1 MRVPRSWCVL
11 LGVWLLLLTV
21 LKLWDLAPPRVVGA
35 EAPPEQFSAE
45 RARIDIEALTRA
57 PRPSGSPAHREARA
71 YLLRRLSEL
80 GLKGEV
86 QSTSVVGTWW
96 GLPYD
101 AAHVDNVMV
110 RLPGTDPTGAVLLMA
125 HYDSVP
131 HSPGAGDDA
140 SGVAV
145 LLETLRALKTTGA
158 PRNDIIVLF
167 TDAEEAGAL
176 GAQAFHAQH
185 PWAREL
191 GVVLNFD
198 SRGTSGAAVLFETGG
213 PGNARLIQAIAESV
227 PRPVASSLV
236 QEVARRLGH
245 STDLRVFREAGVPSM
260 NIGFSDT
267 SSQYHTRQDRLE
279 QLDLRSVQH
288 LGMYALA
295 LGRTFGDC
303 DLRQLPAENAV
314 FFDAFRGWMVRY
326 PGVLVSPIEALI
338 LLAFVAV
345 ILRARSSGRATYQGI
360 GIAALG
366 FLASMVIAA
375 GATWLMLFALR
386 RVDPSLVLMREP
398 YEATWYRLGFT
409 GLGAGMTLALYC
421 WLRRWREPE
430 ELALGALLPWGLG
443 LAMSGAL
450 APGASYFFAW
460 PLAGALV
467 GLSALSWGRRMGPSL
482 MASMLA
488 AVPVIVIAVP
498 GPYLLFVALQM
509 QRGFLAVAVVVLLL
523 GALLPQL
530 ELLGAGRSFRLAGL
544 LAFAGVVMLGVALGR
559 SGFSTEKP
567 RPSGLTYALDQASGQ
582 AWWLTTNTEIPLV
595 QERLFQ
601 DAATLPAPGVISPYD
616 ADLITRA
623 GTAPVEPLPA
633 PTVELVREEQAGNG
647 RRLHLQVRS
656 PRQAPELTV
665 FVTSEATVARA
676 RIDGREVVE
685 SPPHVSNARQP
696 WGFRYLGVPS
706 EGFDL
711 VLELTD
717 ARPVELRA
725 TDRTYSLPGPPLAA
739 DLMSVPFYMAG
750 STFDSQSFRF

>member
-1 MRVPRSWCVL
+1 M
-11 LGVWLLLLTV
+11 
-21 LKLWDLAPPRVVGA
+21 APSRVVDA
-35 EAPPEQFSAE
+35 QAPAGQFSAE
-45 RARIDIEALTRA
+45 RAWTDLQVLTRA
-57 PRPSGSPAHREARA
+57 PRPSGTPAHREARA

-101 AAHVDNVMV
+101 AAHVDNVMA
-110 RLPGTDPTGAVLLMA
+110 RLPGTAPTGAVLLMA

-158 PRNDIIVLF
+158 PRNEIIVLF

-185 PWAREL
+185 PWARDL

-198 SRGTSGAAVLFETGG
+198 SRGTGGPAVLFETGG
-213 PGNARLIQAIAESV
+213 PGNARLIQAVAESV
-227 PRPVASSLV
+227 PGPVASSLV

-267 SSQYHTRQDRLE
+267 SSQYHTQQDGLE

-288 LGMYALA
+288 MGMYALA

-303 DLRQLPAENAV
+303 DLRQLPAKDAV
-314 FFDAFRGWMVRY
+314 FFDVFRGWMVRY
-326 PGVLVSPIEALI
+326 PAFLVSPIEALI
-338 LLAFVAV
+338 LLAFAAV
-345 ILRARSSGRATYQGI
+345 LSRARSSGRATFGGI

-375 GATWLMLFALR
+375 GATWLVWFALR
-386 RVDPSLVLMREP
+386 RVDPSLGLMREP

-409 GLGAGMTLALYC
+409 CMGAGVTLALYR
-421 WLRRWREPE
+421 WLRRWRGPE

-443 LAMSGAL
+443 LVMSGAL

-460 PLAGALV
+460 PLAGALA
-467 GLSALSWGRRMGPSL
+467 GCLALSRGCRPEPTLVVSL
-482 MASMLA
+482 LT
-488 AVPVIVIAVP
+488 AVPVIAIAVP
-498 GPYLLFVALQM
+498 GPYLMFVALQM
-509 QRGFLAVAVVVLLL
+509 PRGFLAVAVVVLLL

-559 SGFSTEKP
+559 SGFSEEKP

-582 AWWLTTNTEIPLV
+582 AWWLTTDARIPST

-601 DAATLPAPGVISPYD
+601 DAAALPRSGVINPYD

-623 GTAPVEPLPA
+623 GTAPAEPLPA
-633 PTVELVREEQAGNG
+633 PTVELVREEPMGPG
-647 RRLHLQVRS
+647 RRLQFHIRS
-656 PRQAPELTV
+656 PRQAPELTF
-665 FVTSEATVARA
+665 FVTSKATVARA

-685 SPPHVSNARQP
+685 SPPHVSNARRP
-696 WGFRYLGVPS
+696 WGLRYLGVPS
-706 EGFDL
+706 EGIEL

-717 ARPVELRA
+717 ARLVELRV